1 MDEPEDEVMEDLENK
16 TSVMAADGWPTG
28 PHRAPEQLKTSLGR
42 LGTAR
47 KQQTESGKGA
57 GQEGQRRSRGGPTVF
72 GDRGRK
78 ARLYEERDVGTES
91 IPVKQKHLALGS
103 KQVPACA
110 ITHSRC
116 WRSVTVDTSIFVAE
130 KIPCRFQ
137 RDVRRHGLNQFRA
150 GFGSLDVGR
159 CWSFD
164 LWSLPVATSVGRRL
178 AAILERPSSP
188 QQKELLHPSD

>member
-78 ARLYEERDVGTES
+78 ARLYEERDV
-91 IPVKQKHLALGS
+91 
-103 KQVPACA
+103 
-110 ITHSRC
+110 
-116 WRSVTVDTSIFVAE
+116 AE

-164 LWSLPVATSVGRRL
+164 LWSLP
-178 AAILERPSSP
+178 
-188 QQKELLHPSD
+188 HPLDDD